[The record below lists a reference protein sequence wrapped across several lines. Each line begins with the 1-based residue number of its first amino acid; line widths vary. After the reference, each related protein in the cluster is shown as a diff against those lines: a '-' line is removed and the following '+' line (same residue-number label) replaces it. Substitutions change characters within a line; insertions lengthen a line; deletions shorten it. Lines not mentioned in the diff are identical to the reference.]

1 MRLDFAACRR
11 VSMALRTS
19 RGQFAMNHDMHE
31 NIDLPLSVGAI
42 AMSASTM
49 IVAAN
54 AQLLRGPRRRRNS
67 PIQHAHPRSPRAV
80 ESSCSRGR

>member
-54 AQLLRGPRRRRNS
+54 AQLLRRLRLRHEPSSGPPLSGSVAPATLDSATR
-67 PIQHAHPRSPRAV
+67 
-80 ESSCSRGR
+80 